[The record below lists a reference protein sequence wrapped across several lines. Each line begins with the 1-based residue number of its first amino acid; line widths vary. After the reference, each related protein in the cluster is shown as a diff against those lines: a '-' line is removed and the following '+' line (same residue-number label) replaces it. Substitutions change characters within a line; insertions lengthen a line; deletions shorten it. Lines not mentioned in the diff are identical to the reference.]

1 MRNPA
6 LQQTHPCPTQAVLR
20 IPIAASRS
28 WGELA
33 AGGGGGD
40 SWLQPRNR
48 TRGGEGGRERAQ
60 ASEAFAAGGG
70 RRAAWIVWAAMPRV
84 RAAQRFGLPCRHLC
98 RQTSSRCA
106 PCVPRSHSVS
116 KLRAHAETRVHVTSD
131 VRGTFVYRQ
140 VCSHALDMLM
150 CANLCIEG
158 TEYTIDGVGGDVAHQ
173 ARPTGASN
181 Q

>member
-1 MRNPA
+1 MCTITICCARTRVQSDATPEDRSRRA
-6 LQQTHPCPTQAVLR
+6 
-20 IPIAASRS
+20 IATSKRVS
-28 WGELA
+28 GW
-33 AGGGGGD
+33 GD
-40 SWLQPRNR
+40 SWLQPRN
-48 TRGGEGGRERAQ
+48 RGGEGGRERAQ

-106 PCVPRSHSVS
+106 PCVPRSHTVS

-150 CANLCIEG
+150 CAFFMRCWRLQQPLLSFF
-158 TEYTIDGVGGDVAHQ
+158 A
-173 ARPTGASN
+173 AR
-181 Q
+181 